1 MVGRCAVDAYALK
14 KFVSALD
21 IEVQPR
27 ANLP

>member
-21 IEVQPR
+21 IEVQAR
-27 ANLP
+27 TDVI